1 MPGIPASL
9 KCGLPAVVMVV
20 LFAGFSP
27 NTAQTRE
34 AHTDHPLVSPY
45 EGSTIRR
52 KKVLEFD
59 EYHAFTG
66 MDESGKE
73 PTTIDLEGR
82 ITKINYVNPK
92 DRSRLEMI
100 RNYEAA
106 VLSAGAEILYQCNQD
121 ERECVERYAGPTFQK
136 TSDIHAMANLAGRYL
151 LARVNQGEEVAY
163 VAIAVGQSSTDIHV
177 IEVKAMQTGMV
188 HLDADALGKGLDR
201 QGYVVVEGIYFD
213 TDKATLKPE
222 STAALTEVAG
232 LLGARPDLRVFVV
245 GHTDLQGSFAHNQ
258 ALSEARAQAVL
269 EALVADFG
277 IARERLDSHGVGPLA
292 PKATNA
298 NEAGRSLNRRV
309 VLVSR

>member
-1 MPGIPASL
+1 MPGIL
-9 KCGLPAVVMVV
+9 KCSLPAIVSA
-20 LFAGFSP
+20 LFLLSLSP
-27 NTAQTRE
+27 SQSIARE
-34 AHTDHPLVSPY
+34 ALTDHPLISPY
-45 EGSTIRR
+45 EGATLRR

-59 EYHAFTG
+59 EYHAFAG
-66 MDESGKE
+66 MDDTGKE
-73 PTTIDLEGR
+73 AITIDLEGR
-82 ITKINYVNPK
+82 ITKMNYVNPT

-121 ERECVERYAGPTFQK
+121 ELECVERYAGPTFQK
-136 TSDIHAMANLAGRYL
+136 TSDINAMANLAGRYL
-151 LARVNQGEEVAY
+151 LARINQGAEVAY

-177 IEVKAMQTGMV
+177 IEVKAMQMGMV

-222 STAALTEVAG
+222 SMPALTEVAG
-232 LLGARPDLRVFVV
+232 LLGERPALEVFVV
-245 GHTDLQGSFAHNQ
+245 GHTDLQGSLAHNQ
-258 ALSEARAQAVL
+258 ALSEARARAVL
-269 EALVADFG
+269 EALAAEFG
-277 IARERLDSHGVGPLA
+277 IARDRMESHGVGPRA

>member
-1 MPGIPASL
+1 MSGDL
-9 KCGLPAVVMVV
+9 LLRCCLPAAIILIAV
-20 LFAGFSP
+20 AGFSP
-27 NTAQTRE
+27 GVSSARE
-34 AHTDHPLVSPY
+34 ALTDHPLISPY

-66 MDESGKE
+66 MDDSGQE
-73 PTTIDLEGR
+73 ATTIDLEGR
-82 ITKINYVNPK
+82 VTKINYVNPK

-106 VLSAGAEILYQCNQD
+106 MLSAGAEIIYQCNQD
-121 ERECVERYAGPTFQK
+121 ELECVARYAGPTFQK

-151 LARVNQGEEVAY
+151 LARINQGDEVAY
-163 VAIAVGQSSTDIHV
+163 IAIAVGQSSTDVHV

-222 STAALTEVAG
+222 SAPALTEVAG
-232 LLGARPDLRVFVV
+232 LLAARPELEVFVV

-258 ALSEARAQAVL
+258 ALSEARARAVL
-269 EALVADFG
+269 EALVAEYG
-277 IARERLDSHGVGPLA
+277 IARKRLESHGVGPLA

-298 NEAGRSLNRRV
+298 NEGGRSLNRRV